1 MLAGNSLWSLLHI
14 NHKGHTCNPSTL
26 ESEAGGIPQVRGHS
40 DLHRELQANQGYIED
55 IFVAVQTA
63 CKTFKDKPKLEDNL

>member
-14 NHKGHTCNPSTL
+14 NHKGHTCPL
-26 ESEAGGIPQVRGHS
+26 ESEAGEIPQVRGHL
-40 DLHRELQANQGYIED
+40 DLHRELKANQGYIED